1 MKTFKQFLTEA
12 KLTSKNE
19 LPAVYKTAKDVIK
32 AYPTSTQ
39 KAMDDMLREF
49 GSALKDEYRESLTLE
64 KYVSDWMN
72 ELYPTTIDY
81 NDQSIKDFALENKDK
96 IVNRLKRS
104 GFKGEELDL
113 LFWREFKYFYN
124 DYKNKLESM
133 ERKKREAEEKAKRQA
148 EREAKKAAKTSF
160 QSIKGIFDKGP
171 KDLVWKSLLKLKD
184 ENKKYYIN
192 IKKEYDKLKE
202 SDQYYIEEL
211 DRMKYSNNKQ
221 ARNLNLNY
229 KARYLNATKRYS
241 LTDIALA
248 LSSNSVIEK
257 VLNDDIEYKYA
268 DLIKRVYSKIGTNI
282 ENVELRNS
290 SALSKD
296 GREIMVTLVST
307 LTGSDLGIVVTA
319 TPVSVMLTL
328 AALLPSRSDS
338 SGVVPNHVLPRVP
351 SGNRTKV
358 SAGTYRVAVP
368 ASLVYSLV

>member
-19 LPAVYKTAKDVIK
+19 LPVVYKTSKEVIK

-49 GSALKDEYRESLTLE
+49 GGALKDEYRESLTLE

-72 ELYPTTIDY
+72 ELYPTTINY

-133 ERKKREAEEKAKRQA
+133 ERKKKEAEEKAKRQA

-290 SALSKD
+290 AN
-296 GREIMVTLVST
+296 
-307 LTGSDLGIVVTA
+307 GSVNGFIKSDKGTINIETI
-319 TPVSVMLTL
+319 L
-328 AALLPSRSDS
+328 AWGEVYKP
-338 SGVVPNHVLPRVP
+338 H
-351 SGNRTKV
+351 
-358 SAGTYRVAVP
+358 YRV
-368 ASLVYSLV
+368 LIK